1 MLSVPHFKHVGQVDY
16 KMLKLEGFF
25 SSGGF
30 GTSWLCVLSPANC
43 VFVVLLPLLFVSTLG
58 VVSGIL

>member
-1 MLSVPHFKHVGQVDY
+1 
-16 KMLKLEGFF
+16 MLKLEGCF